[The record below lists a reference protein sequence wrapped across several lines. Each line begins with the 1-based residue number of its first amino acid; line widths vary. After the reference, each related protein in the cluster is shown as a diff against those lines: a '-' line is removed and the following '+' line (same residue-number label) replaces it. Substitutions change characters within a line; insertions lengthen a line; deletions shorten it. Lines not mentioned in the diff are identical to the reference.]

1 MAVRL
6 GRSRRGFTI
15 AELAVALVIVALLL
29 ASALIPLSA
38 QIELK
43 SVADTQRSMDQIRD
57 ALIGFSLA
65 NGRLPCPA
73 DGTLADG
80 NALAG
85 TESKT
90 VAGTACLIETG
101 VLPWAVLGVPETD
114 AWGRRFTYRVAPI
127 FADAYSAFT
136 WYTTSPAT
144 QSNSTFCNP
153 PSPLPT
159 DPTSFALCSLGN
171 MSVYTRAES
180 NHATSAYAQNVA
192 AVVVSHGKNGYGA
205 RTTSG
210 AQVVTPAAGT
220 DEAINV
226 AGGTTTTVVT
236 TPLTHVFISR
246 FPTKETTACS
256 DTTLT
261 SAFCEFDDV
270 VTWISSSLLMSRM
283 VSAGRLP

>member
-1 MAVRL
+1 MRTAGSPRDTK
-6 GRSRRGFTI
+6 RGFTL
-15 AELAVALVIVALLL
+15 AELAVALVIVGLLL

-57 ALIGFSLA
+57 ALIGFTLA

-80 NALAG
+80 NSLAG
-85 TESKT
+85 TES
-90 VAGTACLIETG
+90 ATACTAGLG

-127 FADAYSAFT
+127 FADANSALT
-136 WYTTSPAT
+136 WQTTSPAT
-144 QSNSTFCNP
+144 QSPTCSPT
-153 PSPLPT
+153 PSPTSPT
-159 DPTSFALCSLGN
+159 TFGLCSLGN

-210 AQVVTPAAGT
+210 AQVTTPAAGT

-226 AGGTTTTVVT
+226 AGGTITTIMTS
-236 TPLTHVFISR
+236 PLTYVFISR
-246 FPTKETTACS
+246 FPTKETSVCS
-256 DTTLT
+256 DTTST

-270 VTWISSSLLMSRM
+270 VTWISSSLLVSRM

>member
-73 DGTLADG
+73 DGTLPDG

-85 TESKT
+85 TESAAACA
-90 VAGTACLIETG
+90 AGLG

-127 FADAYSAFT
+127 FADANSAGT
-136 WYTTSPAT
+136 WHTTSPAT
-144 QSNSTFCNP
+144 QTTACTT
-153 PSPLPT
+153 PSPLPS
-159 DPTSFALCSLGN
+159 DPTSFALCSVGN

-220 DEAINV
+220 DEEINV
-226 AGGTTTTVVT
+226 AGGTTSTVVT
-236 TPLTHVFISR
+236 SPLTHVFISR

-256 DTTLT
+256 DTVST

-270 VTWISSSLLMSRM
+270 VTWISSSLLVSRM